1 VLAAAQVLAAVL
13 RIGAGRWS
21 DVVGSRTGRCGHS
34 GSRSSPRSRSSPS
47 AATAPASLLVPL
59 LVFRDGLSMAW
70 NGLAFTIAAELGGSR
85 SGAAIGLQ
93 QTVLGVIGVGVPI
106 AFAAAVDLFSWARR
120 LRLSRSSRS
129 PAGGRSGRSATAS
142 RRALGV
148 PSLRGEARRVRARV
162 SPTARCRPS

>member
-1 VLAAAQVLAAVL
+1 VL

-21 DVVGSRTGRCGHS
+21 DVVGSRVRPLRALGLAIFAALAVVAV
-34 GSRSSPRSRSSPS
+34 

-59 LVFRDGLSMAW
+59 LVVATGLSMAW

-106 AFAAAVDLFSWARR
+106 AFAAAVDVFSWRVAFGLSALFPLAGWWA
-120 LRLSRSSRS
+120 LR
-129 PAGGRSGRSATAS
+129 P
-142 RRALGV
+142 
-148 PSLRGEARRVRARV
+148 LRDR
-162 SPTARCRPS
+162 